1 MSIRTSIV
9 DSRYIRIRA
18 SYSTLLHCQ
27 YQHIPTYMSVVCRS
41 PPAVGRGELP
51 GADGAAQD
59 ARPHVRP
66 LRQLQRRRGGRLPR
80 ARRAAARL
88 GPAVRQLVARGRP
101 QGVLRAAAGRP
112 GAAPHLPG

>member
-1 MSIRTSIV
+1 MGWG
-9 DSRYIRIRA
+9 
-18 SYSTLLHCQ
+18 Q
-27 YQHIPTYMSVVCRS
+27 
-41 PPAVGRGELP
+41 LP

-112 GAAPHLPG
+112 GAAPHLPGRLGGEAAEVTAHAQLCVVCA